1 MCLPFNFFRNMEV
14 YIIRHTPVA
23 VGKDTCYGQSDVSL
37 SETFIQDLAYYK
49 KELPTDFDVVYCS
62 PSKRCKELAAALE
75 FYNIEFEDLLMEMN
89 FGDWENQKWNDI
101 NQKELNSWMLDF
113 VNVKTPNGENLNELF
128 NRVKLF
134 IDELKYKEYNKVLL
148 ISHAGVIRCI
158 WSYLLEIPLKNIF
171 KIPVGHNEIFVC
183 KLSKNSMIDKITRII

>member
-1 MCLPFNFFRNMEV
+1 MCLPFNFFSNMEV

-49 KELPTDFDVVYCS
+49 KELPTDFDIVYCS
-62 PSKRCKELAAALE
+62 PLKRCKELAAGLE
-75 FYNIEFEDLLMEMN
+75 CNNVEFENLLMEMN

-113 VNVKTPNGENLNELF
+113 VNVKTPNG
-128 NRVKLF
+128 
-134 IDELKYKEYNKVLL
+134 
-148 ISHAGVIRCI
+148 
-158 WSYLLEIPLKNIF
+158 
-171 KIPVGHNEIFVC
+171 
-183 KLSKNSMIDKITRII
+183 

>member
-1 MCLPFNFFRNMEV
+1 MEV
-14 YIIRHTPVA
+14 YIIRHTSVA

-75 FYNIEFEDLLMEMN
+75 CNNVEFE
-89 FGDWENQKWNDI
+89 KWNDI

-134 IDELKYKEYNKVLL
+134 IDELKYKEYNKVML

-183 KLSKNSMIDKITRII
+183 KLSKNSMMDSIIRII

>member
-1 MCLPFNFFRNMEV
+1 MEV

-23 VGKDTCYGQSDVSL
+23 LGKDTCYGQSDVSL

-49 KELPTDFDVVYCS
+49 KQLPTDFDVVYCS
-62 PSKRCKELAAALE
+62 PLKRCKELAAALE
-75 FYNIEFEDLLMEMN
+75 CKNIQFENLLMEMN

-101 NQKELNSWMLDF
+101 NQKDLNFWMADF

-128 NRVKLF
+128 NRVNLF
-134 IDELKYKEYNKVLL
+134 IDKLKNKEYNKVLI

-158 WSYLLEIPLKNIF
+158 WSYILEIPLENIF

-183 KLSKNSMIDKITRII
+183 KFSQNSMMDSIIRII